1 MEKEKMPNSYALR
14 KQAIEYMIQTIA
26 AKPQMVSTPG
36 TTEKAAQELVKGAEQ
51 ISKFLTG
58 QDTD

>member
-1 MEKEKMPNSYALR
+1 MPKSYALR

>member
-1 MEKEKMPNSYALR
+1 MEKEKATSSYTVR
-14 KQAIEYMIQTIA
+14 KQSIELMIQTIA
-26 AKPQMVSTPG
+26 AKPSMVGNPA
-36 TTEKAAQELVKGAEQ
+36 TTERAAQELVKGAEL